1 VFQSRL
7 EKEGFDR
14 DSFIKTLIHLKTDKQ
29 VCEIQG
35 RFGVQLLE
43 YNLISRDNQAI
54 IISRNDETANSVQFS
69 KNIMVKAISWQWHQR
84 LGHCRSQV
92 IDHLSKE

>member
-1 VFQSRL
+1 VSQSKL

-14 DSFIKTLIHLKTDKQ
+14 DSFIKTLIHLKTGRQ

-43 YNLISRDNQAI
+43 FNLISREDQNQQM
-54 IISRNDETANSVQFS
+54 ANSVQPS
-69 KNIMVKAISWQWHQR
+69 KNTMVKATP
-84 LGHCRSQV
+84 
-92 IDHLSKE
+92 